1 MIELIQF
8 LIPTIIIVIFLILF
22 LDLYLLV
29 RKYLKLKIAKLQNE
43 IDK

>member
-1 MIELIQF
+1 MTELIQF
-8 LIPTIIIVIFLILF
+8 LMPTIIIIVFLILF

-29 RKYLKLKIAKLQNE
+29 RKYLKLKIAKMQSE